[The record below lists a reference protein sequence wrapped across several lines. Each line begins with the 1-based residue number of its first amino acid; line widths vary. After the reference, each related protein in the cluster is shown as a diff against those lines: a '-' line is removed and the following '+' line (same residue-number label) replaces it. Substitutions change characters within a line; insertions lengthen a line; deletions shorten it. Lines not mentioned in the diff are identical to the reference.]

1 MRYLEFVCCFFFC
14 VALYTADAVSREL
27 EHLHEPGAARDALG
41 GRWRQAGGGGRERQS
56 TPALLAAWPL
66 VVPAGRRQARRSLHR
81 RQVSSELPRRAQ
93 FSWKVRHD
101 LICVCVCILLVHR
114 PNLQLMSL
122 KNLLCQGLVKLS
134 TVNLYMH
141 EYFAGTCARQ
151 WCLFVLDSYLQP
163 LSIPCYHAWF
173 QINSNGS
180 VRQQSEAVHN
190 RRTST
195 RAA

>member
-1 MRYLEFVCCFFFC
+1 MRYLEFLCCCLFVCLFF
-14 VALYTADAVSREL
+14 VTQYTADAVSREL

-101 LICVCVCILLVHR
+101 LICVCVCVCILLVHR

-151 WCLFVLDSYLQP
+151 WCVFVLDNYLQAP
-163 LSIPCYHAWF
+163 PIPCYHA
-173 QINSNGS
+173 
-180 VRQQSEAVHN
+180 
-190 RRTST
+190 
-195 RAA
+195 